1 VATEKRSLA
10 IEARVNDLATSA
22 FSKML
27 AGARGFANGAVG
39 AFNAAAAAVRTVVD
53 SVRGAFED
61 FRQHAEE
68 LDKLAKISDKFGVTA
83 ESLTAIRNGAELAG
97 VGVEELAAAVKN
109 FEKAVS
115 EADDGGKK
123 QIETLRRLGLTA
135 EDFAGDQIDLVD
147 VLAKVAGGLE
157 GVDSAADRTRIL
169 IDLFGK
175 TGANLAPLLKEG
187 ADGIQN
193 LAAQARSAGA
203 VFSRED
209 LARVE
214 QFNDSWTAL
223 KQTFR
228 TMAEQLVSVLSP
240 AFTKFFTKLNE
251 FANSEFVRSAFTG
264 LLSFLVEVYNTL
276 ESIVDRIE
284 LTVASWR
291 QLALSVQIFGA
302 EVSGNEEKI
311 KKLNQALFDQK
322 LYVEQLRFEWGRVSP
337 AVEEMRKSVE
347 KLRKTPAPEPPKI
360 PTRRELTGGSQESV
374 EVLPNAWDSFLEG
387 ARKAR
392 EAWTDFTAAAMDA
405 GQRIVGGSLDSITR
419 SIAIGLEGTKSWNRV
434 WKDWGQQVRGIIS
447 SVIAKLLVVRALSG
461 LSSLFGGTTTTTP
474 APTVADGAAVGG
486 GVGGAVGGGAG
497 VGALSAGGSTPRF
510 TLLPGTKSGAAPAS
524 SQSAGPQIV
533 INMSFSSID
542 PKGSFEIIKQNKDQI
557 VAIVASAMQR
567 SNAFRGT
574 VKEASS

>member
-1 VATEKRSLA
+1 MASEKRSLA

-27 AGARGFANGAVG
+27 AGARGFATGAIG
-39 AFNAAAAAVRTVVD
+39 AFNTAASAVRTVVD

-61 FRQHAEE
+61 FRKHAEE
-68 LDKLAKISDKFGVTA
+68 LDRLAKISDKFGVTA
-83 ESLTAIRNGAELAG
+83 ESLTEIRNGAELAG
-97 VGVEELAAAVKN
+97 VGIEELAAAVKN

-123 QIETLRRLGLTA
+123 QIETLQRLGLTA
-135 EDFAGDQIDLVD
+135 QDFAGDQIDLVD

-175 TGANLAPLLKEG
+175 TGANLAPLLKDG
-187 ADGIQN
+187 SDGIKN
-193 LAAQARSAGA
+193 LAAQARAAGA

-214 QFNDSWTAL
+214 QFNDSWTSL

-228 TMAEQLVSVLSP
+228 TMAEQLVNVLSP

-251 FANSEFVRSAFTG
+251 FANSEFVRDAFTG

-302 EVSGNEEKI
+302 EVSGNEEKV
-311 KKLNQALFDQK
+311 KKLNQALFDQR

-360 PTRRELTGGSQESV
+360 PTARELTGGSQGTV

-387 ARKAR
+387 AEKAR

-419 SIAIGLEGTKSWNRV
+419 SIAVGLEGTKSWNRV

-461 LSSLFGGTTTTTP
+461 LSGLFGGGAEAP
-474 APTVADGAAVGG
+474 APTAADAASVGGAAGGATTGTG
-486 GVGGAVGGGAG
+486 GVGG
-497 VGALSAGGSTPRF
+497 LSFGGSSPRF
-510 TLLPGTKSGAAPAS
+510 TLLPGTNPTGG
-524 SQSAGPQIV
+524 SATIPSAQPQV
-533 INMSFSSID
+533 VVNMSFTSTD
-542 PKGSFEIIKQNKDQI
+542 PNQSYKIIEQNKARI
-557 VAIVASAMQR
+557 IAIIAEAMQR
-567 SNAFRGT
+567 SNGFRGT
-574 VKEASS
+574 VKEAAS